1 MPPLDQ
7 QFEIRILVSRT
18 KHTNWLAGGRQDVVF
33 PHPRVRV
40 PIDTGEI
47 VRGQRLPART
57 GAVDERSRC
66 RRLSLRVACDT
77 GYGSHA
83 EDQGEKSLWFHF
95 DILRASTVSRLS
107 LRARRISRR
116 GSLAENA
123 EDLTQKPSAPLCE
136 IVGALRAMRL

>member
-18 KHTNWLAGGRQDVVF
+18 KHTNRLAGGCQDVLF

-40 PIDTGEI
+40 PIHTGKI
-47 VRGQRLPART
+47 IRAKCLPART
-57 GAVDERSRC
+57 GAVDERSGC

-83 EDQGEKSLWFHF
+83 EEKREKSLWFHF
-95 DILRASTVSRLS
+95 DILRASCARSVFSACSARELS
-107 LRARRISRR
+107 NRSYA
-116 GSLAENA
+116 
-123 EDLTQKPSAPLCE
+123 
-136 IVGALRAMRL
+136 

>member
-18 KHTNWLAGGRQDVVF
+18 KHTNWLAGGRQNVVF

-47 VRGQRLPART
+47 RRGQRLPART
-57 GAVDERSRC
+57 GAVDERSGC

-77 GYGSHA
+77 GYGSPA

-107 LRARRISRR
+107 LRARGSRAE
-116 GSLAENA
+116 GLSLRNA
-123 EDLTQKPSAPLCE
+123 EDLTQKLSAP
-136 IVGALRAMRL
+136 V